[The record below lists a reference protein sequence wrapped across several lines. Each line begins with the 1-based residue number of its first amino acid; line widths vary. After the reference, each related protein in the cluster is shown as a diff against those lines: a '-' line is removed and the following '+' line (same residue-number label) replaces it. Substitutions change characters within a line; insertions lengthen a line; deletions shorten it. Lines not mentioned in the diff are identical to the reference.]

1 MSTDSTPAIAR
12 TIGDL
17 LREREATLAV
27 AESSTGGL
35 VGSMV
40 TDVPGSS
47 EYFDRSLVTYAN
59 RAKMDLLDVS
69 QETIAEHGAVSEPT
83 ARAMAI
89 GVRENAGTDWGLS
102 TTGVAGPGGGSE
114 RTPVGTLYVGV
125 AQQTSQS
132 SRGSDVRVERFEFDG
147 DRLENKHSFATQ
159 ALRELER
166 SID

>member
-1 MSTDSTPAIAR
+1 MSRDSPPAIAR
-12 TIGDL
+12 TVGDV
-17 LREREATLAV
+17 LREHEETLAV

-59 RAKMDLLDVS
+59 RAKVDLLDVS
-69 QETIAEHGAVSEPT
+69 RETIAEHGAVSEAT
-83 ARAMAI
+83 AREMAI
-89 GVRENAGTDWGLS
+89 GVRDNAGTDWGVS

-114 RTPVGTLYVGV
+114 RTPVGTLFVGV
-125 AQQTSQS
+125 ASAARHS

-147 DRLENKHSFATQ
+147 DRWENKDSFARQ